1 MYDID
6 KKTYL
11 LKLSRPPS
19 KAVLLIES
27 GIRLHTTSYEW
38 PKNPNPSG
46 FAMKCRK
53 HIRTR
58 RLNGITQLGSDRV
71 VCLTFGANETA
82 HHLIIELY
90 DKGQI
95 ALCDHNYVILTLLR
109 PRADGDDVRFAVH
122 ERYPIENAKEMPAAT
137 IDALSTLMAAAGD
150 GDPLRKLLNPI
161 CASGPS
167 AISHALLTHG
177 FSADARVGAGFDR
190 AADMDRLFQAVQL
203 AENVLDTLGDVRK
216 GFIIQKTKGRSKKD
230 LKALAAA
237 KPAKSKSS
245 DGDAGGGGGGGATA
259 AAVADADADADA
271 DAEKQHL
278 FFDEF
283 QPFLHAQH
291 ASLPFQEYPSF
302 DRAADVF
309 FSEIEAQKVE
319 LKIIA
324 QEDAALKKLANVRKD
339 HEKRLESLAS
349 AQELNL
355 KRAQLIEVNLDLV
368 DQAIRVVNSL
378 LASSMDWSRIAEMV
392 SEAKAL
398 DDPVATQIKKL
409 KLETNTI
416 VLSLKPPYD
425 DDSSS
430 SSSSSGGS
438 DSEASDG
445 GADSEDGDADG
456 NGSDPEAAEA
466 ASDAR
471 RKKKAAAKRKKQQ
484 LKQKLK
490 KKKTK
495 AVDVEIDLGIS
506 AYSNSRKQYEKK
518 KAAVDKEKRTIE
530 SSEQALRNAE
540 IKTEK
545 ALKQVQVNAKMGK
558 ARKTY
563 WFEKYLWFISSDNYL
578 VVGGRDRQ
586 QNEQIVRRYL
596 EKGDIYVHADFHG
609 ASTVVIK
616 NPKGGEVPPRTL
628 SEAGQMACTHSSAW
642 DAKITIGSYWVHWDQ
657 VSKTAPTGEYL
668 TAGAFM
674 IRGKKNFM
682 PPSQLAIGVGMLFK
696 VDDSCIVNHLN
707 DRKSKQLIA
716 EEAATAAAA
725 TATAGA
731 APDGTAAADGA
742 AAKDAVGDQAGD
754 DGVVADS
761 GKATSE
767 ESLEEGGGSSGGAS
781 GASGAGGAS
790 AGAGGEAE
798 VGASSFA
805 SAGAEVAVEA
815 KEEEAQE
822 EKVDEKEEEE
832 EDNAFPDTNIVLKF
846 DQGDSLAMR
855 AESAETVTADTAET
869 PTLADPVERAPSQTR
884 QGLSAK
890 EKRQR
895 KKERAKL
902 LRQKE
907 QEEAGGGGGGGGG
920 DLVDDGEVENAGR
933 GNGKKGNGGGGG
945 GGGGGG
951 KQKGAVKPQTQKGKR
966 GAATKKKRA
975 KQKYADQDEE
985 DRQMAMELLSSAG
998 SAKPQNRKA
1007 KRAARKERGQVGSK
1021 HIQATGTQGMVAPEA
1036 AAAKITE
1043 SLAPR
1048 ARGDGDG
1055 NWDDERV
1062 EAAKDAKHARMREVA
1077 AEEEDEEIQKIL
1089 EDEKIQLLDESER
1102 AGVSY
1107 LDALTGC
1114 PRADDIIQFAIPV
1127 CAPLS
1132 ALNNYKYRV
1141 KMLPGTG
1148 RKGQAA
1154 KTAVHI
1160 FTTTREA
1167 TDRERELIKGVKD
1180 TEFTSNLPGKVK
1192 VMGGALGKRK

>member
-1 MYDID
+1 MRLANMYDID

-19 KAVLLIES
+19 KSVLLIES

-445 GADSEDGDADG
+445 GADSEDADAEG

-545 ALKQVQVNAKMGK
+545 ALKQVQVNAKMVK

-696 VDDSCIVNHLN
+696 VDDSY
-707 DRKSKQLIA
+707 
-716 EEAATAAAA
+716 
-725 TATAGA
+725 
-731 APDGTAAADGA
+731 
-742 AAKDAVGDQAGD
+742 
-754 DGVVADS
+754 S
-761 GKATSE
+761 GKATSK

-781 GASGAGGAS
+781 SASGAGGAS

-855 AESAETVTADTAET
+855 AESAETVTADTAKT

-884 QGLSAK
+884 Q
-890 EKRQR
+890 
-895 KKERAKL
+895 
-902 LRQKE
+902 
-907 QEEAGGGGGGGGG
+907 
-920 DLVDDGEVENAGR
+920 
-933 GNGKKGNGGGGG
+933 
-945 GGGGGG
+945 
-951 KQKGAVKPQTQKGKR
+951 GKR